1 MKKQKPD
8 PLERPALMAAAVDL
22 LSRRDYSRRELWRK
36 LAPKASSPEDLES
49 VLDDLSQRNWQ
60 SDERF
65 AAMFLRSRSSRGL
78 GPRRLQQELQQKGI
92 SSELTSETLS
102 ESDQDWFENAREVAE
117 RKARS
122 IGLDHPELKNK
133 LWRFMSYR
141 GFSGDQIA
149 HAIEHIV
156 TEGRN

>member
-36 LAPKASSPEDLES
+36 LAPKAVSSEDLES

-60 SDERF
+60 SDERV
-65 AAMFLRSRSSRGL
+65 AAMFLRSRSGRGL

-102 ESDQDWFENAREVAE
+102 ESDQDWFENAREVAG

-141 GFSGDQIA
+141 GFSGDQITY
-149 HAIEHIV
+149 AIEHIV
-156 TEGRN
+156 TEGKS